1 VGALAAFAMF
11 FTMLER
17 HYTTAVKTS
26 CCNLFV
32 DEPLSR
38 SVPILIFSLTFES
51 PFRLQQQ
58 NVCHMLTTQH
68 SSFLYTVSRLVSSRD
83 IRRRGSE
90 EEGGRL
96 LHVTDPDPTIKP
108 KTYPKPPV
116 MQTLFYIHVIAFFA
130 ILTLCWLDT
139 LPGIGRVSLRRNDEM
154 KFVGL

>member
-1 VGALAAFAMF
+1 
-11 FTMLER
+11 MLS
-17 HYTTAVKTS
+17 A
-26 CCNLFV
+26 
-32 DEPLSR
+32 
-38 SVPILIFSLTFES
+38 
-51 PFRLQQQ
+51 
-58 NVCHMLTTQH
+58 QH

-108 KTYPKPPV
+108 KIYPKPPV

-139 LPGIGRVSLRRNDEM
+139 LPGVGRVSSIKRDVSSTYRRQVNFRENFSQPESFNSRNLQFPM
-154 KFVGL
+154 QPT

>member
-1 VGALAAFAMF
+1 MI
-11 FTMLER
+11 
-17 HYTTAVKTS
+17 
-26 CCNLFV
+26 
-32 DEPLSR
+32 SR
-38 SVPILIFSLTFES
+38 F
-51 PFRLQQQ
+51 QQQ
-58 NVCHMLTTQH
+58 NVCQMLTTQH

-108 KTYPKPPV
+108 KSYPKPPV

-139 LPGIGRVSLRRNDEM
+139 LPGIGRVSGIKRDVSFIYRYRRQVNFRRTFLSPRALTAEI
-154 KFVGL
+154 